1 MTHRMAGRGALALAL
16 LATACLEL
24 SSPTD
29 EIESI
34 SAVRLPYPAA
44 VTGDTLRDSLGVAR
58 PLEVLAFTGRG
69 DTVYAPEEL
78 RFFLPDTGTGARIE
92 NGYFIAGARLG
103 PVRVVGQVPGIQTPV
118 RTIEVVAAPAVVRA
132 HPAGLGNPAT
142 VATLTYRPADASVTS
157 AALQVLVQG
166 DSGGTPVNV
175 NGWIVSYRISR
186 QPAPTPSA
194 PDAIPAYLADD
205 QRRALPADSIAAA
218 DTTAGGIAGRTVVL
232 RPVLLANPADTI
244 EVEATV
250 RYLGAHV
257 PGSPIVFRIPVAP
270 AP

>member
-1 MTHRMAGRGALALAL
+1 MIHRMARPGAAALAI

-69 DTVYAPEEL
+69 DTVVAPEEL

-92 NGYFIAGARLG
+92 NGYFIAGARHG
-103 PVRVVGQVPGIQTPV
+103 SVRVVGQVPGIQTPV
-118 RTIEVVAAPAVVRA
+118 RTIEVVAAPTLTRA
-132 HPAGLGNPAT
+132 DPATLGNPAT
-142 VATLTYRPADASVTS
+142 LATLTYRPADASVTS
-157 AALQVLVQG
+157 AALKVLVQG
-166 DSGGTPVNV
+166 DSAGTLVNV
-175 NGWIVSYRISR
+175 NGWIVSYRIIR
-186 QPAPTPSA
+186 QPAPNA
-194 PDAIPAYLADD
+194 NVPDAIPAYLADE
-205 QRRALPADSIAAA
+205 QRRAIPGDSTSAA
-218 DTTAGGIAGRTVVL
+218 DTTASGIASRTVVL
-232 RPVLLANPADTI
+232 RPVLLANPTDTI
-244 EVEATV
+244 EVEAAV
-250 RYLGAHV
+250 RYLGAAV

>member
-1 MTHRMAGRGALALAL
+1 MTHRMARPGAFALAL

-34 SAVRLPYPAA
+34 STVRLPYPAA
-44 VTGDTLRDSLGVAR
+44 VAGDTLRDSLGVAR

-69 DTVYAPEEL
+69 DTVAAPEEL

-118 RTIEVVAAPAVVRA
+118 RTIEVVAAPTVARA
-132 HPAGLGNPAT
+132 DPASLGNPAT
-142 VATLTYRPADASVTS
+142 VATLTYRPVDASVTS
-157 AALQVLVQG
+157 TALKVLVQG
-166 DSGGTPVNV
+166 DSAGTLVNV
-175 NGWIVSYRISR
+175 NGWIVTYRITR
-186 QPAPTPSA
+186 QPAPTPNA
-194 PDAIPAYLADD
+194 PDAIPAYMADD
-205 QRRALPADSIAAA
+205 QRRAIPTDSIAAA
-218 DTTAGGIAGRTVVL
+218 DTTAAGIASRTVVL
-232 RPVLLANPADTI
+232 RPVLLANPTDTI
-244 EVEATV
+244 EVEAAV

-257 PGSPIVFRIPVAP
+257 PGSPIVFRVPVAP